1 MLQTSGITQRP
12 DMRPN
17 TQYMSFPG
25 QLCSETCQTLTDLET
40 NLLANTPESTV
51 HRGILKI

>member
-25 QLCSETCQTLTDLET
+25 QLCSETCHTLTDLET